1 MPILPVGVSRGPNAL
16 SQNDLRFSYQP
27 TGKRDRTLITDLMLA
42 DADARRPPHEW
53 SHDGATLD
61 VDSVPEE
68 TRTPVE
74 WFLGAVRK
82 CMRSMD
88 LARCLEKNVIG
99 DGTPLGII

>member
-1 MPILPVGVSRGPNAL
+1 MFRLAL
-16 SQNDLRFSYQP
+16 HQAHIQHFSYQP

>member
-1 MPILPVGVSRGPNAL
+1 MTVDNTDTPRGACE
-16 SQNDLRFSYQP
+16 
-27 TGKRDRTLITDLMLA
+27 
-42 DADARRPPHEW
+42 ARLLCAKASCLGPLFAR
-53 SHDGATLD
+53 LD

-74 WFLGAVRK
+74 WLLAAVRK
-82 CMRSMD
+82 CTRSMD